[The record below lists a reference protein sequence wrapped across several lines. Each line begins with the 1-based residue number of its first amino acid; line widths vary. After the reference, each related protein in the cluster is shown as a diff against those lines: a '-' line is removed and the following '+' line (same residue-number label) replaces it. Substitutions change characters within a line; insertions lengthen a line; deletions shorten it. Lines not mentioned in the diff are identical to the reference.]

1 MRTKTIS
8 CITKSYQYIC
18 YHENMITDADV
29 KKLKRT
35 FATKE
40 ELEKLDSRTAEGFL
54 NVQNQLNEI
63 KEDIS
68 GMKGDISGIK
78 GDISGMKG
86 DISDLK
92 NTMLTIQDNLVGE
105 IHKLNIENQVTATY
119 RPKIEN
125 HEQRITKVETVVF
138 AN

>member
-8 CITKSYQYIC
+8 CITKSYQDIC

-63 KEDIS
+63 KE
-68 GMKGDISGIK
+68 DISGIK

-138 AN
+138 AS